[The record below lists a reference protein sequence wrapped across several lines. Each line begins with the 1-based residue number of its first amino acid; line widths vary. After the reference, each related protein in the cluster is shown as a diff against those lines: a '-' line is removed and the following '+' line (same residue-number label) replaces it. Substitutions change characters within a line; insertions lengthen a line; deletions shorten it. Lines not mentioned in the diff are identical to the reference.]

1 MGTPSSAHI
10 SGDQARLRMSNNMV
24 RLAFDGSVACTAPP
38 VSFDSSQVSMVPKAR
53 SASTGMWRLR
63 NNHST
68 FVPEK

>member
-10 SGDQARLRMSNNMV
+10 SGDHTRLRMSNNIV
-24 RLAFDGSVACTAPP
+24 RLAFEGSVACTVPP
-38 VSFDSSQVSMVPKAR
+38 VSFHSSHVSMVPTAR

-63 NNHST
+63 NNHSI